1 MTSRPK
7 SRRLLMAQAVAGT
20 AVLCTGGSAVL
31 ARPEHPDP
39 RWQQAAQRMLK
50 LAESWGDQSYG
61 AVLVLGGKLVGEG
74 PSRVVKDNNLD
85 AHAERV
91 AIADAQQRLG
101 RKNLAGSVL
110 YSTSRPCAICEAAA
124 SCAGVSLMYFG
135 AALQKAVPNQSLCV
149 SR

>member
-1 MTSRPK
+1 MTSRRK
-7 SRRLLMAQAVAGT
+7 LMAQALAGT
-20 AVLCTGGSAVL
+20 ALLCTGSAVL

-39 RWQQAAQRMLK
+39 QWQQAAQRMLQ

-74 PSRVVKDNNLD
+74 PSRVVKDNNPD

-91 AIADAQQRLG
+91 AVADAQQRLG

-124 SCAGVSLMYFG
+124 ACAGVSLMYFG
-135 AALQKAVPNQSLCV
+135 AALQKAAPNASLCV
-149 SR
+149 RR